1 MGCQS
6 RVDGDLQTVSGAV
19 VIHGIAPDN
28 PVMRPRRNHER
39 FSTRLR
45 HFAATLILSVGVS
58 TATYAESIVSNGVEF
73 SDEFGG
79 LRLISAAGAG
89 TRDDPFVV
97 IEEYTG
103 PGSAVL
109 VIRGLN
115 SLFGTATG
123 ALRPVGLVMRK
134 IVKNATAKRWQEFDL
149 ELREQFDIPS
159 DYFDGLSFDQM
170 KTMDFPVNADMFAHV
185 RFIMEPFDNLRFS
198 NGIVEPGQTVA
209 FEIVITDASPQ
220 PTIFLVQRA
229 PTHLSNHD
237 ASRPRTNDAGQTTV
251 AHAVRVVPHWERWQ

>member
-6 RVDGDLQTVSGAV
+6 RVDGDLQAASGAV

-28 PVMRPRRNHER
+28 PMMRTRRNPER
-39 FSTRLR
+39 FSTCLR
-45 HFAATLILSVGVS
+45 HFVAKLILFMGVS
-58 TATYAESIVSNGVEF
+58 TTTQAESIVTNGVEF

-79 LRLISAAGAG
+79 LRLISAAGSG

-109 VIRGLN
+109 VIRGLH
-115 SLFGTATG
+115 SLFGAAAG
-123 ALRPVGLVMRK
+123 VMRPVGLVMRK

-170 KTMDFPVNADMFAHV
+170 KTMEFPVNADMFAHV
-185 RFIMEPFDNLRFS
+185 RPIMEPFDNIRFS

-209 FEIVITDASPQ
+209 FEIVITDATPQ
-220 PTIFLVQRA
+220 PTIFLIQRA
-229 PTHLSNHD
+229 PTHLSLNDFPLSRFDD
-237 ASRPRTNDAGQTTV
+237 AEQTTL
-251 AHAVRVVPHWERWQ
+251 AHAARVVPHLERWE